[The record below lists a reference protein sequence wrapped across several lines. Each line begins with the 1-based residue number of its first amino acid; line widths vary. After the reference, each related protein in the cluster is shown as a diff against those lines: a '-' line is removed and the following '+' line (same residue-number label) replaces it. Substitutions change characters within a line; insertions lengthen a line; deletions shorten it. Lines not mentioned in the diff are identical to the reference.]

1 MKGVTS
7 FLSGAIMGSLV
18 GAAVALLFAPASGDD
33 LRNQM
38 QERVER
44 IQEEVRRAAE
54 DRRAELEQQ
63 LATMRAP
70 RSAGQNQ

>member
-7 FLSGAIMGSLV
+7 FLSGVIMGSLV
-18 GAAVALLFAPASGDD
+18 GAAAALLFAPASGDN

-38 QERVER
+38 QERVVH
-44 IQEEVRRAAE
+44 IQEEVRRAAD

-63 LATMRAP
+63 LATLRTP
-70 RSAGQNQ
+70 RSTGQNQ